1 MANNGSIKYC
11 VNWNN
16 TETVTSPQRVLI
28 ARALQNSMQEWVGVL
43 VGFDGFPLT
52 TVDVNVVSYAAKS
65 VDQIQGDT
73 TGLDINTVTPNSKG
87 EPECDPRCYRSKY
100 LGSETGMSECP
111 GGDKSSYDM
120 VLRLETM
127 PTYPDIN
134 ILGIAT
140 KDWQRMHPGYFL
152 SHANDEEM
160 FVLRHE
166 IGHSFGLLDFPD
178 GPIGNQGGFLMI
190 RPEYIIHVAEFDA
203 WMLRDWWR
211 KTKAHQTL
219 AIRYTTRVTD
229 ESFSCPKTLQL
240 DETIPL
246 PGSRRTIFDFESINH
261 SITPFEDASPPVIII
276 GSSMVGMFMGILLG
290 YHGIHSIS
298 FDRHPSTAIHPRAA
312 LFLLRTVEVLRQ
324 LGLEDLFISESEKN
338 FDLDAG
344 MLVVEKLYQGKTIAA
359 YQESDPKEVAQI
371 TPSKR
376 LWLTQDMFEP
386 LLRNNA
392 ATFGAQQKFGQV
404 VEWYQE
410 VDDGVIVIVRD
421 THTREVK
428 KYKTRYLIAA
438 DGNRSATR
446 RKENIQWHGPG
457 DLANS
462 ISINFKADLVPY
474 LGTRAVHGVTYIM
487 NADFTGGFRLEA
499 GGKGGFLI
507 VSKAKGREAGFEPD
521 SVSEKEAREMFEACS
536 GIEAEECGFEVDFI
550 SYWTVAAYNA
560 DEYSS
565 KGGKVFIM
573 GDAAHVM
580 PPSGGMSG
588 NTGVADAYNLAWKMA
603 YVLSNK
609 ASPNLLKTYN
619 QERQP
624 AGDFSMHQAFSRL
637 VNRVFHGKGLECEKE
652 LPDLVC
658 ELGYRYTSGTIVP
671 SDENDMERSHEDPHD
686 PYVLPGGR
694 LPHVWLIDVDGEK
707 LSSLDLVKR
716 NFVLFT
722 TDVGSPWLQA
732 SEKQSIAID
741 AYPINS
747 LSQPYLD
754 VEDSTKKVW
763 KMEDGEALLVR
774 PDGIIAWKA
783 PRMTSGHDEQLAEAL
798 RIVLHG

>member
-1 MANNGSIKYC
+1 MS
-11 VNWNN
+11 
-16 TETVTSPQRVLI
+16 
-28 ARALQNSMQEWVGVL
+28 
-43 VGFDGFPLT
+43 T
-52 TVDVNVVSYAAKS
+52 TK
-65 VDQIQGDT
+65 
-73 TGLDINTVTPNSKG
+73 
-87 EPECDPRCYRSKY
+87 
-100 LGSETGMSECP
+100 
-111 GGDKSSYDM
+111 
-120 VLRLETM
+120 
-127 PTYPDIN
+127 
-134 ILGIAT
+134 
-140 KDWQRMHPGYFL
+140 
-152 SHANDEEM
+152 
-160 FVLRHE
+160 
-166 IGHSFGLLDFPD
+166 
-178 GPIGNQGGFLMI
+178 
-190 RPEYIIHVAEFDA
+190 
-203 WMLRDWWR
+203 
-211 KTKAHQTL
+211 
-219 AIRYTTRVTD
+219 
-229 ESFSCPKTLQL
+229 QL

-246 PGSRRTIFDFESINH
+246 PGSRRTSFDFESINH

-359 YQESDPKEVAQI
+359 YQESDPEEVAQI

-386 LLRNNA
+386 LLRKNA
-392 ATFGAQQKFGQV
+392 ATFGAEQRFGAV
-404 VEWYQE
+404 VEWYE
-410 VDDGVIVIVRD
+410 EMDDGVIVIVRE
-421 THTREVK
+421 THTQKVK
-428 KYKTRYLIAA
+428 KYKTKYLIAA

-457 DLANS
+457 NLANS

-487 NADFTGGFRLEA
+487 NADFTGGFRLIA

-507 VSKAKGREAGFEPD
+507 VSKAKGRETGFEPD
-521 SVSEKEAREMFEACS
+521 SVFEKEAREMFEACS
-536 GIEAEECGFEVDFI
+536 GIDAEECGFEVDFI

-560 DEYSS
+560 DEYAS

-580 PPSGGMSG
+580 PPSGGMGG
-588 NTGVADAYNLAWKMA
+588 NTGVADAYNLAWKLA
-603 YVLSNK
+603 YVLTNK

-658 ELGYRYTSGTIVP
+658 ELGCRYTSGAIVP
-671 SDENDMERSHEDPHD
+671 SDEIDMERSHEDPHD

-694 LPHVWLIDVDGEK
+694 LPHVWLIDADGEK

-747 LSQPYLD
+747 SSQPYLD